1 MPLVVHPAGR
11 DEDLRLALEDLQAD
25 RWLATR
31 DLILK
36 TGSDWAL
43 RTSRSQVLAVAA
55 ARGSAVEAWLAE
67 EPGNADALMMW
78 ARVLTQRAL
87 NTWRD
92 AKAVGD
98 LLRASRAARRA
109 CREAFRYLPYDPVA
123 HVCWLALAPL
133 YADGTLPGGPEYF
146 ADPPEAGLPR
156 GPWPV
161 WQAVRQRDPENR
173 EAHHRMLAYFHA
185 RGHGANEFAQWTA
198 SWARDGSALLT
209 LPLYALTER
218 YRIERD
224 RGNTFTKP
232 GYWCREH
239 IRGYAERALN
249 RWFWQV
255 NPAKCALL
263 DLNHLA
269 FALTASGEGG
279 AGPVFEAIG
288 PYATPAPW
296 KQGREYG
303 FDPDGW
309 SEDFLRGRA
318 YALVKGGGG
327 R

>member
-1 MPLVVHPAGR
+1 M
-11 DEDLRLALEDLQAD
+11 
-25 RWLATR
+25 R
-31 DLILK
+31 DLLLK

-87 NTWRD
+87 NAWGD
-92 AKAVGD
+92 AKAVGE
-98 LLRASRAARRA
+98 LLPAIRAAHRA
-109 CREAFRYLPYDPVA
+109 CQEASRYLPYDPVP

-133 YADGTLPGGPEYF
+133 YADGTLPSRPEYF
-146 ADPPEAGLPR
+146 ADPPEGGLPR

-161 WQAVRQRDPENR
+161 WRAVLEQDPENR
-173 EAHHRMLAYFHA
+173 EAHHRMLAYFRA
-185 RGHGANEFAQWTA
+185 RGRGANEFAQWAAT
-198 SWARDGSALLT
+198 WAGAGSVLLT
-209 LPLYALTER
+209 LPLYAFAET

-224 RGNTFTKP
+224 RGNTVTKP
-232 GYWCREH
+232 GFWCREH
-239 IRGYAERALN
+239 IRGYAQRALYG
-249 RWFWQV
+249 WFWQV
-255 NPAKCALL
+255 NPATCALL

-269 FALTASGEGG
+269 YALTASGEGG

-288 PYATPAPW
+288 PYAMPAPW

-309 SEDFLRGRA
+309 PEDFLRARD
-318 YALVKGGGG
+318 YALAKGSWG